1 LDINGYFLY
10 ETRNFFLFFFCFFS
24 LFSSCVLCLSLSVAL
39 VYFVSILD
47 GTAFRFSL
55 TFIYGDVDD
64 GEDDYDDNVDVEGN
78 VIYMEAV
85 RFVVR
90 GNISTR

>member
-1 LDINGYFLY
+1 MKKKLFL
-10 ETRNFFLFFFCFFS
+10 FFCFFC
-24 LFSSCVLCLSLSVAL
+24 LSSSYVLCLSLSVAL

-64 GEDDYDDNVDVEGN
+64 GEDNYDDNVDVEGN
-78 VIYMEAV
+78 AIYMEAV

-90 GNISTR
+90 GNLSTQ

>member
-1 LDINGYFLY
+1 MVTSYMKHEI
-10 ETRNFFLFFFCFFS
+10 FFVLFFAFFCLS
-24 LFSSCVLCLSLSVAL
+24 SSCVLCLSLSVAL

-47 GTAFRFSL
+47 GTAFRVSL

-64 GEDDYDDNVDVEGN
+64 GEDDYDHNVDVEGN
-78 VIYMEAV
+78 AIYMEAV

-90 GNISTR
+90 GNLSTR

>member
-1 LDINGYFLY
+1 
-10 ETRNFFLFFFCFFS
+10 
-24 LFSSCVLCLSLSVAL
+24 
-39 VYFVSILD
+39 VSILD

-64 GEDDYDDNVDVEGN
+64 DEDDYDDNDDVEGN

>member
-1 LDINGYFLY
+1 MKKKNS
-10 ETRNFFLFFFCFFS
+10 FFFCFFC
-24 LFSSCVLCLSLSVAL
+24 LSSSYVLCLSLSVAL

-64 GEDDYDDNVDVEGN
+64 GEDNYDDNVDVEGN
-78 VIYMEAV
+78 AIYMEAV

-90 GNISTR
+90 GNLSTQ